1 MNDENTNLNG
11 NENAAPSDE
20 TRTSQPALPA
30 SRSRNGKIARLP
42 LAIRQQLNQRLQNG
56 ERSKDL
62 IQWLNPLP
70 EVQAVLAAQFNG
82 QPIGKEN
89 LSRWKTGGY
98 LRWEAEQTA
107 QEAAARLVEQAA
119 GLQEAAK
126 GDLADHMTLVLTA
139 RMAVELERLDTV
151 PDGEEKSK
159 IWRQLIGSLVLLRRG
174 NLQGERILVERE
186 KLGFRRELHQRDRET
201 EFWHWIEK
209 GQYRDRILEKLLTPE
224 QNDAEIE
231 RRNEEKR
238 RRMREIIGIN

>member
-1 MNDENTNLNG
+1 MENG
-11 NENAAPSDE
+11 NVNAAPGGA
-20 TRTSQPALPA
+20 TPTSQPGLAA
-30 SRSRNGKIARLP
+30 GRSRTGKIARLP

-56 ERSKDL
+56 EPGKDL
-62 IQWLNPLP
+62 IQWLNALP

-82 QPIGKEN
+82 QPIMQNN

-98 LRWEAEQTA
+98 VRWEAEQTA
-107 QEAAARLVEQAA
+107 QEAAARLVEQSA
-119 GLQEAAK
+119 GLQEAVK
-126 GDLADHMTLVLTA
+126 EGLADHMTLVLTA
-139 RMAVELERLDTV
+139 KMAVELERLDTV

-186 KLGFRRELHQRDRET
+186 KLGFRRELHQRDREA
-201 EFWHWIEK
+201 EFWQWIEK
-209 GQYRDRILEKLLTPE
+209 EEYRDQILEKLLTPE

-238 RRMREIIGIN
+238 RRLKEILGIH